1 MDCKRVTVITAA
13 RQSPPEQKSV
23 CRSPQAVTN
32 ANEYKIFS
40 TKNGQSEA
48 ETIPNRPMHKRPLH
62 KMLCNGLLL

>member
-1 MDCKRVTVITAA
+1 MVAA
-13 RQSPPEQKSV
+13 TCNPYEESKEHGG
-23 CRSPQAVTN
+23 PQAVTN

-40 TKNGQSEA
+40 AKNGQSEA

>member
-1 MDCKRVTVITAA
+1 MVAA
-13 RQSPPEQKSV
+13 DFRYDPSRLKCVWRGPL
-23 CRSPQAVTN
+23 AATN

-40 TKNGQSEA
+40 AKNGQSEA

>member
-1 MDCKRVTVITAA
+1 MHPAGRCPNN
-13 RQSPPEQKSV
+13 SSLFL
-23 CRSPQAVTN
+23 PQAVTN

-40 TKNGQSEA
+40 AKNGQSEA